1 MKKNGLL
8 SLAVLVFAAATII
21 TSCSNDEM
29 NNVGPPG
36 KQKKA
41 ETVAELTARLKDYGD
56 RLGRSSAVSLQNRA
70 NKNDNNK
77 LTKDDWAK
85 IAIADAKGALRGGG
99 GFWGRTAKAAVC
111 SAIKAAKILAEKRF
125 VGRFTANS
133 LPDVVLTTGGKPVLT
148 DSIGYYHNLAEAV
161 IYLRAK
167 NCHTI
172 SSAELLSKASDI
184 LSTASGGRSYI
195 GEREMFLLEYGVD
208 RIRSI
213 DADNKM
219 SFEAYCAALK
229 AETPADAEHVGFLAE
244 YIYTALYANAD
255 MAEYTRNTLFMIE
268 NSNLG
273 EQDAAALS
281 GSIRIAYA
289 SMMLTQ
295 SLVLEPI
302 K

>member
-1 MKKNGLL
+1 MKKNSFL
-8 SLAVLVFAAATII
+8 SFAVLLFAAAAMI
-21 TSCSNDEM
+21 TSCSSDEV
-29 NNVGPPG
+29 NNAGPPD
-36 KQKKA
+36 KQKKT

-56 RLGRSSAVSLQNRA
+56 RLGRNSAAYMRGGADKGNNQLTRA
-70 NKNDNNK
+70 
-77 LTKDDWAK
+77 DWAK
-85 IAIADAKGALRGGG
+85 IAIADANGALRGVTV
-99 GFWGRTAKAAVC
+99 WGKIARAAVC
-111 SAIKAAKILAEKRF
+111 SAIKAAEILTEKRLVAKF
-125 VGRFTANS
+125 SANS
-133 LPDVVLTTGGKPVLT
+133 LPEVVLTTGGKPVLA
-148 DSIGYYHNLAEAV
+148 DSVGYYHNLAEAV

-167 NCHTI
+167 DCHTI

-273 EQDAAALS
+273 EQEAAALS

-289 SMMLTQ
+289 SMMLSQ
-295 SLVLEPI
+295 SLVLEPL